1 MMGQNGILAV
11 ICACIGMGM
20 GAAYAEIPEEVT
32 VGGVFDITGNW
43 ATEGEEGKTAAQL
56 AILDFNRYLEDI
68 GADWRMKMRVED
80 AQALGSV
87 AFDKVTTLHG
97 SGINIL
103 LGMAFSSHLSL
114 SAGYIESNN
123 MLALSCC
130 SQAGNL
136 EIDDNIF
143 RLVPNDNNQ
152 APAVNAM
159 IEDAGI
165 EVLVMVTRGD
175 TWGDG
180 IRDTLIDIYDGT
192 AVEGF
197 RYHTDAIDFSS
208 EISLLDEQLGELIDE
223 HGADKVGVFYV
234 GTDEFL
240 LMVQQMRFYD
250 NVDDVRWFSTNT
262 QASSIEL
269 VQDDDALAFTETTM
283 FTATRQQVGTANHLT
298 AYVDALLYDTY
309 GRNASPYS
317 YAAYDSVWL
326 LGTAILQTESTE
338 TDDLVGAM
346 PLVAERMLGASGP
359 LRLTDEGDLAHAS
372 YVVMQIRNGEWVQD
386 ATYDPITQSI
396 VR

>member
-1 MMGQNGILAV
+1 MGA
-11 ICACIGMGM
+11 
-20 GAAYAEIPEEVT
+20 GAAYAEVPDEVV

-56 AILDFNRYLEDI
+56 AILDFNEYLEDI

-80 AQALGSV
+80 AQAIGSV
-87 AFDKVTTLHG
+87 AFDKVQTLHG

-114 SAGYIESNN
+114 STGYIESNN

-136 EIDDNIF
+136 AVDDNIF

-159 IEDAGI
+159 IEDSGI

-180 IRDTLIDIYDGT
+180 IRDTLAGIYDGT
-192 AVEGF
+192 IVDGF
-197 RYHTDAIDFSS
+197 RYNPDAIDFSA
-208 EISLLDEQLGELIDE
+208 EISLLDEQLGELVDE
-223 HGADKVGVFYV
+223 HGADKVGVLYV

-240 LMVQQMRFYD
+240 LMVQQMRFYE

-283 FTATRQQVGTANHLT
+283 FTATRQQVGTANHIT
-298 AYVDALLYDTY
+298 AYVDMLLNDTY

-326 LGTAILQTESTE
+326 LGSAILQAGSTE
-338 TDDLVGAM
+338 TDDLVGAI
-346 PLVAERMLGASGP
+346 PLVAERMIGASGP
-359 LRLTDEGDLAHAS
+359 LRLTDGGGILPMLRTWS
-372 YVVMQIRNGEWVQD
+372 CRSGTGNGYR
-386 ATYDPITQSI
+386 TPRMIP
-396 VR
+396 